1 MGKNKI
7 LITGANSGVGASLVS
22 FLSERYD
29 VIALARNTE
38 EIIEK
43 DNVFKYK
50 VDLIEEKELDNLLDQ
65 IVEEQGYIPYL
76 INNAGIMHQSKIEN
90 LSLTDL
96 EYSIKVNAYAPLQ
109 IMNKLLPLMK
119 LNNYGRIINLTS
131 GAPLNCMEGFAA
143 YSASKAALN
152 AITETASKE
161 YKDYNIKINLM
172 SPGPCKTKM
181 APNGVMDPSVCHP
194 TVDYLLNLDEQTI
207 TEGLYW
213 LGYQIPLKPE
223 LSGIEWLKG
232 TADERYKK
240 IL

>member
-1 MGKNKI
+1 MGENKI

-50 VDLIEEKELDNLLDQ
+50 VDLIEEKELDNILNQ

-90 LSLTDL
+90 LGLSDL
-96 EYSIKVNAYAPLQ
+96 EYSFKVNAYAPLQ

-223 LSGIEWLKG
+223 LSGIDWLKG

>member
-1 MGKNKI
+1 MDKSKI

-22 FLSERYD
+22 YLSKSYD

-50 VDLIEEKELDNLLDQ
+50 VDLIEEKELDNLLIQ

-90 LSLTDL
+90 LSLKDL
-96 EYSIKVNAYAPLQ
+96 EYSFRVNAYAPLQ

-131 GAPLNCMEGFAA
+131 GAPLNCMEGYTA

-223 LSGIEWLKG
+223 LKGIEWLKG
-232 TADERYKK
+232 TADKRYKK